1 MAPKTSDPVVT
12 VTPVAVDSEKEAS
25 IVTEATIDTGEKNP
39 IVTTTPA
46 NSEAEKHHS
55 VHVLRAMADRPLS
68 IPRPI
73 FTEELPVI
81 PRIRYLVLVFCLA
94 SGLFLSMLDASIV
107 ATSLFSIA
115 TDLNNLEHINWVAL
129 AYGLTYL
136 GFAALFARVSD
147 VVGRRAALTVAF
159 GIFTAFSLGCGFS
172 ETIEQLIA
180 CRAFQG
186 MGGAGLYS
194 ISMIVLP
201 EMTPD
206 RHKKYIGA
214 IIGMVIATSGVMGP
228 VLGGFL
234 TQYVTWRW
242 IFWINGPVGVVA
254 LIVFLA
260 AWPDEEYLPVYEQ
273 RSWKELDYL
282 GSFLLM
288 AFAVLVVFPFQNL
301 SSQQSDFNS
310 TSVNPYSHP
319 TFVYPLVGAAI
330 ALLLLISWHAFAVR
344 CSALKSLAFAFPPS
358 LWNRKYIATILVTA
372 LTGFP
377 YLLAVYAFPIRFQVV
392 HNKSPFE
399 AGLMLLP
406 MLASSAL
413 GTVTA
418 SVINNGG
425 ITGKKKPRFFETFL
439 MACLIMLIG
448 CAAQT
453 TVGTSDGYNTTFEAK
468 DPGLLALIGFG
479 FGMSACG
486 ATMFVNLE
494 SRIGDHASAQGIIVQ
509 FRILGG
515 SIGIAVSSAILGDK
529 LRSAVGNTAKV
540 PSFILTHIASSANG
554 IQPFSNKEWA
564 DIRTVYTAALRKD
577 MMISCGVLAAAVVC
591 SLFVYRRY
599 WLSTQ
604 EIMELRY
611 EEEQD
616 RRIGLLEEDIA
627 PYVVER
633 RGKLVKI
640 REDILEGR
648 VQAHPGILG
657 RRTRLRADVEGV

>member
-1 MAPKTSDPVVT
+1 MRSPSTPPPQQTGSRRNPLLFALSSSSKTHLSPL
-12 VTPVAVDSEKEAS
+12 PGLSSSRAS
-25 IVTEATIDTGEKNP
+25 
-39 IVTTTPA
+39 
-46 NSEAEKHHS
+46 
-55 VHVLRAMADRPLS
+55 
-68 IPRPI
+68 
-73 FTEELPVI
+73 LPFLASAI
-81 PRIRYLVLVFCLA
+81 SLA

-115 TDLNNLEHINWVAL
+115 SDMNNLKHINWVPL

-147 VVGRRAALTVAF
+147 VVGRRAAFTVAF
-159 GIFTAFSLGCGFS
+159 CIFIAFSLGCGFS

-186 MGGAGLYS
+186 VGAAGLYS

-206 RHKKYIGA
+206 KNKKYIGA

-234 TQYVTWRW
+234 TQYSTWRW
-242 IFWINGPVGVVA
+242 VFWINGPIGAVA
-254 LIVFLA
+254 LILFLA
-260 AWPDEEYLPVYEQ
+260 AWPDEEYLPVYEE

-301 SSQQSDFNS
+301 SSQESEDNS
-310 TSVNPYSHP
+310 SNFNPYAQP
-319 TFVYPLVGAAI
+319 TFIYPLVGAAL
-330 ALLLLISWHAFAVR
+330 ALLMLIGWQTFAIR
-344 CSALKSLAFAFPPS
+344 GSGKLRSLAFAFPPS
-358 LWNRKYIATILVTA
+358 LCNRRYIATILVTA

-377 YLLAVYAFPIRFQVV
+377 YLLSVYAFPIRFQVV
-392 HNKSPFE
+392 HRKSPLE

-406 MLASSAL
+406 MLASSAI

-418 SVINNGG
+418 SVVNNGG
-425 ITGKKKPRFFETFL
+425 ITGERKPRFFETFVI
-439 MACLIMLIG
+439 ACLTMLIG

-453 TVGTSDGYNTTFEAK
+453 TLGNTDDDGSITGFEAK
-468 DPGLLALIGFG
+468 DLGLLSLIGFG

-486 ATMFVNLE
+486 TTMFVNLE
-494 SRIGDHASAQGIIVQ
+494 SPIGDHASAQGIVAQ

-515 SIGIAVSSAILGDK
+515 SIGIAVSSAILGGK
-529 LRSAVGNTAKV
+529 LRSAVDNTSKM
-540 PSFILTHIASSANG
+540 PSLILAHIATSA
-554 IQPFSNKEWA
+554 KEGKDTLTDNDWA
-564 DIRTVYTAALRKD
+564 AIRKVYTSALRED
-577 MMISCGVLAAAVVC
+577 MMVCCGVLAAGVVC

-599 WLSTQ
+599 WLTTG

-616 RRIGLLEEDIA
+616 RRIGLLGEDVA
-627 PYVVER
+627 PKVAGE

-640 REDILEGR
+640 RGDILEGR
-648 VQAHPGILG
+648 VKALPGIRG
-657 RRTRLRADVEGV
+657 RRTRLGEEVEGV